1 MARRS
6 ADGQSA
12 QAPDRAEARGRRW
25 AGRVLIR
32 CVLPIVLALLT
43 TPLGTPPRAQD
54 FPRAPVEAVL
64 TAAFEAVL
72 ERHLEP
78 VAPPDL
84 GLWSLRGLTAL
95 DPALVVEARDGNFRL
110 LPAAAREG
118 PPLAAQRAP
127 LAPSGPRAPP
137 SPAAAAA
144 DLVAAI
150 APLIEA
156 AWAAS
161 PAIRRAGA
169 EGVLRALFEELF
181 NYLDPYSRYVTA
193 EEAQAARERR
203 VGHAGLGLRLA
214 AGPGGTVRI
223 ASVMPGGPAARAGL
237 RAGDRL
243 LAIDGGPVS
252 AADLEDAIKRLGG
265 PEDSLVTLL
274 VARGRRPREVLLV
287 RSPVPPESVSVERS
301 DDILWLRLAG
311 FSNASDEQ
319 LAVALADA
327 FGPQQRHPPRGVVL
341 DLRGNRGGL
350 LAQAVAVADL
360 FLPGG
365 EILRTEGRHPDAR
378 RIYLAARPELAAGRP
393 VVVLVDGRSASAS
406 EVVAAA
412 LADRGRAVV
421 VGSTTMGKGLVQLLI
436 PLPDGGELL
445 LSWSRLIAPRGWPI
459 QGLGVMPAVC
469 TSLGAAAT
477 EQAIERLVATGEVPM
492 AAALTRH
499 ARARVPVP
507 AEEQTALRNACP
519 PAEGREADIAVA
531 RLLLHNPQAWH
542 AAARAAAR

>member
-1 MARRS
+1 M
-6 ADGQSA
+6 
-12 QAPDRAEARGRRW
+12 
-25 AGRVLIR
+25 
-32 CVLPIVLALLT
+32 
-43 TPLGTPPRAQD
+43 PLGAPPRAQD
-54 FPRAPVEAVL
+54 FPRAPIEAVL

-78 VAPPDL
+78 VTPPDL

-95 DPALVVEARDGNFRL
+95 DPALLVELRGDAFRL

-118 PPLAAQRAP
+118 PPIAAR
-127 LAPSGPRAPP
+127 RAPP
-137 SPAAAAA
+137 PPTGAAWPEHPLPDPAAAATQ
-144 DLVAAI
+144 LVAAI

-181 NYLDPYSRYVTA
+181 NYLDPYSRYITA
-193 EEAQAARERR
+193 AEAQAARERR

-214 AGPGGTVRI
+214 AGPGASVRI
-223 ASVMPGGPAARAGL
+223 AAVVPGGPAARARL

-243 LAIDGGPVS
+243 LAIDGQPVS
-252 AADLEDAIKRLGG
+252 AAGLADAVARLEG
-265 PEDSLVTLL
+265 PENSLVTLL
-274 VARGRRPREVLLV
+274 VARGNRRREVLLV
-287 RSPVPPESVSVERS
+287 RSPVPPETVSAERR

-311 FSNASDEQ
+311 FSSASDEQ
-319 LAVALADA
+319 LAAALGEA
-327 FGPQQRHPPRGVVL
+327 FGRQARHPPPRGVVL

-350 LAQAVAVADL
+350 LNQALAVADL
-360 FLPGG
+360 FLAGG
-365 EILRTEGRHPDAR
+365 EMLRTVGRHPEAR
-378 RIYLAARPELAAGRP
+378 RVFVAGAPELAAGRP
-393 VVVLVDGRSASAS
+393 IVVLVDGRSASAS

-412 LADRGRAVV
+412 LSDRGRAVV
-421 VGSTTMGKGLVQLLI
+421 VGSTTMGKGLIQLLL

-469 TSLGAAAT
+469 TSLGASAT
-477 EQAIERLVATGEVPM
+477 ERAMERLIAAGEPPM
-492 AAALTRH
+492 AEALARH

-507 AEEQTALRNACP
+507 PEEIAALRNACP
-519 PAEGREADIAVA
+519 PAEGREADLAVA
-531 RLLLHNPQAWH
+531 RLLLHHPRAWQ
-542 AAARAAAR
+542 AAARSAR